1 MRNGYPLKTNCHNC
15 HLSHLSHLHKSLSP
29 KRQIDNKLQ
38 YHIA

>member
-15 HLSHLSHLHKSLSP
+15 HLSHLHKSLSP